1 MLEQGNRKRMLRAGM
16 LAAALVS
23 LCLMVSSASAKLTGD
38 FTVFEQCPVTNPEVI
53 RCFDAE
59 VEGGEITVGKRNV
72 PIVNPMIFQGGVTV
86 PVGGVS
92 SFAPANNGA
101 TLTPVSQPVPGGLLG
116 IVPPDKG
123 PSTVKGLV
131 KALLASRLNRVDAT
145 IELAGPASSIHL
157 SLTNILIG
165 EGRAV
170 TLPIKVRLENPL
182 FGKNCYIGSNSA
194 PIMLEF
200 TTGSTEPPSPNTSIS
215 GDPGSIEFL
224 DEARILRTTGIRLVD
239 NSWSAPKASGCGGN
253 LHSLIDPIVNAQLG
267 LPSAAGHNSAILTST
282 QTIATPAAVINN
294 DKENP

>member
-1 MLEQGNRKRMLRAGM
+1 MLEQGNRKRMLWAG
-16 LAAALVS
+16 LLSAAFVS
-23 LCLMVSSASAKLTGD
+23 LCLGVGSASAQLTGN
-38 FTVFEQCPVTNPEVI
+38 FTVFQQCPLTNPEVI
-53 RCFDAE
+53 RCFHAE
-59 VEGGEITVGKRNV
+59 VEGGEISVGRRNV
-72 PIVNPMIFQGGVTV
+72 PIANPVTLQGGVTV

-116 IVPPDKG
+116 IVPPEKSS
-123 PSTVKGLV
+123 PAVKGLV

-145 IELAGPASSIHL
+145 MELAGSASSIHL
-157 SLTNILIG
+157 SLTNILVG
-165 EGRAV
+165 EGPAV
-170 TLPIKVRLENPL
+170 ILPIKVRLENPL

-200 TTGSTEPPSPNTSIS
+200 TSGSTEPPPPNTSIS

-239 NSWSAPKASGCGGN
+239 NSWGAPKANGCGGG

-282 QTIATPAAVINN
+282 QMIATPAGVESN
-294 DKENP
+294 DEENP